1 MKLTDKFKEPAL
13 KLLLKGKTEKQAQNS
28 AACTVVLDLAG
39 KAGFFQKVLMHL
51 TFPQRNEPFS
61 ELKFE
66 FL

>member
-39 KAGFFQKVLMHL
+39 KAGFF
-51 TFPQRNEPFS
+51 S
-61 ELKFE
+61 ESSYAFDISSKK
-66 FL
+66 